1 MKYEL
6 VYTRRA
12 VKDIG
17 KLDPKMKSRIGDTLL
32 RFKEDPIAYAETLT
46 DSKLGTYRL
55 RVGITGLY
63 STLKAM
69 KLSYYE

>member
-17 KLDPKMKSRIGDTLL
+17 KLDPKTKSRIGDTLL
-32 RFKEDPIAYAETLT
+32 RYKEDPIAY
-46 DSKLGTYRL
+46 DSNTIRTQICLRSKTRL
-55 RVGITGLY
+55 
-63 STLKAM
+63 
-69 KLSYYE
+69 